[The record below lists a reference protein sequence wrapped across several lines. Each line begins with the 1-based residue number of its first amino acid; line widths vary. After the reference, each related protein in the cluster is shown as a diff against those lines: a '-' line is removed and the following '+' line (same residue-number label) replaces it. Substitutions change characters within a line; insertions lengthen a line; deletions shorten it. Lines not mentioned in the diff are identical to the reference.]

1 MFLHMKTMIDVD
13 DDALARAAAELGTA
27 TKKDTVNAALAFVA
41 ERRRRIDAVL
51 DAPYALGIGPDI
63 SDADVMGGARR

>member
-1 MFLHMKTMIDVD
+1 MKTMIDVD

-51 DAPYALGIGPDI
+51 DDPYTLGIGPDI
-63 SDADVMGGARR
+63 SDAGVMGGARR

>member
-1 MFLHMKTMIDVD
+1 MKTMIDVD

-51 DAPYALGIGPDI
+51 DDPYALGIGPDI
-63 SDADVMGGARR
+63 SDEGVMGGARR